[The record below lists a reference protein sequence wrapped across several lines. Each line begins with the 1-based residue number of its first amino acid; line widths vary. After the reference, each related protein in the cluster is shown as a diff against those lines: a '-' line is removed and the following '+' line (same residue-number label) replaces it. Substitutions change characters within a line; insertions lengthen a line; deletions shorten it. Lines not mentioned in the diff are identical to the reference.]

1 MVKPDYDVPFIPLEK
16 IIEGEGE
23 KVLRNLLQSGSVKLV
38 EREKKNVVVQK
49 LCEESLQKFLT
60 YLNPLKV
67 MGVLLDFS
75 SVLERSLGKK
85 FSNPIKIRLIV
96 HCGCALERMVIGN
109 SLVYQGDSSQLDQQK
124 LQQLKRAAEI
134 FEKSLKIKLT
144 EDEFYYMSELI

>member
-1 MVKPDYDVPFIPLEK
+1 
-16 IIEGEGE
+16 
-23 KVLRNLLQSGSVKLV
+23 
-38 EREKKNVVVQK
+38 
-49 LCEESLQKFLT
+49 
-60 YLNPLKV
+60 
-67 MGVLLDFS
+67 
-75 SVLERSLGKK
+75 LGKK

-109 SLVYQGDSSQLDQQK
+109 GLVYQGDSSQLDQQK